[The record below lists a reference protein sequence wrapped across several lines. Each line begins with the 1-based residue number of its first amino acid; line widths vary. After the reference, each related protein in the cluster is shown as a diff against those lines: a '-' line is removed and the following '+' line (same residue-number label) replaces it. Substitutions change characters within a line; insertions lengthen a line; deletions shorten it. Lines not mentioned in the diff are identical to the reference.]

1 MELFGRFISA
11 GYDVM
16 QIPIPLFGY
25 TFTFWQVFMFTVVGS
40 AVVGLIYGIF
50 K

>member
-1 MELFGRFISA
+1 MNLFGQFIAA

-16 QIPIPLFGY
+16 QISIPLFGY
-25 TFTFWQVFMFTVVGS
+25 TFTFWQVFIFSVVGS
-40 AVVGLIYGIF
+40 AVVDLIYGIL

>member
-1 MELFGRFISA
+1 MNLFGQFIAA

-16 QIPIPLFGY
+16 QRSIPLFGY
-25 TFTFWQVFMFTVVGS
+25 TFTFWQVFIFSVVGS
-40 AVVGLIYGIF
+40 AVVGLIYGIL